1 MNYALF
7 DIHAHLHDKA
17 YDEDR
22 EIVLKEMKDYGL
34 GAITVGTDKIESTK
48 ALDLAVLHDHIFAS
62 VGLHPADN
70 VTE

>member
-22 EIVLKEMKDYGL
+22 EAVLKEMKDYGL
-34 GAITVGTDKIESTK
+34 GSITVGTDQIESKK
-48 ALDLAVLHDHIFAS
+48 ALDLAVGHKHVYAA
-62 VGLHPADN
+62 VGLHPQIM
-70 VTE
+70 